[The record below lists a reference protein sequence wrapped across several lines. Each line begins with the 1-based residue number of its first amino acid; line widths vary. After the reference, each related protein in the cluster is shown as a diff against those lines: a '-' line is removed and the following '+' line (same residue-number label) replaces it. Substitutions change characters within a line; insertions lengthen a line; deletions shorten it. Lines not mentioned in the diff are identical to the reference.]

1 MTKKIK
7 LSTFAI
13 LVAFIAIIAVSCSE
27 RATEPETSLSASAT
41 VQPDDTVQP
50 GGDGNTEQ
58 PGDTVQPN
66 PSNPSVGYNSLAD
79 LYGKTLRTENV
90 VTADG
95 LFYVWVKVESDKI
108 QYGRDVMSLAHT
120 DIFKAATLSTDGSFV
135 NAKREGKIEVK
146 NGLATITFTKIDLE
160 PNETLYLELN
170 KAYTLVEK

>member
-66 PSNPSVGYNSLAD
+66 PSVVYNSLAD
-79 LYGKTLRTENV
+79 LYGKTFRTENA

-95 LFYVWVKVESDKI
+95 LWYVWIIVEESSI
-108 QYGRDVMSLAHT
+108 QYGLDTINPVHT
-120 DIFKAATLSTDGSFV
+120 DKYQPKTTLSENGLFARGNV
-135 NAKREGKIEVK
+135 EVK
-146 NGLATITFTKIDLE
+146 NGSATITFAE
-160 PNETLYLELN
+160 GVVLYSKEIPTMN
-170 KAYTLVEK
+170 PYKLVEK

>member
-41 VQPDDTVQP
+41 VQP

-66 PSNPSVGYNSLAD
+66 PSVVYNSLAD
-79 LYGKTLRTENV
+79 LYGKTFRTENA

-95 LFYVWVKVESDKI
+95 LWYVWIIVEESGSEI
-108 QYGRDVMSLAHT
+108 QYGIDTINPVHT
-120 DIFKAATLSTDGSFV
+120 DKYQPKTTLSENGLFARGNV
-135 NAKREGKIEVK
+135 EVK
-146 NGLATITFTKIDLE
+146 NGSATITFAE
-160 PNETLYLELN
+160 GVVLYSKEIPTMN
-170 KAYTLVEK
+170 PYKLVEK

>member
-50 GGDGNTEQ
+50 GGNGNTEQ

-66 PSNPSVGYNSLAD
+66 PSVVYNSIAD
-79 LYGKTLRTENV
+79 LYGKTLRTENA

-95 LFYVWVKVESDKI
+95 LWYVWVKVASGDI
-108 QYGRDVMSLAHT
+108 QYAQDTSPTHADKYQPT
-120 DIFKAATLSTDGSFV
+120 TSSADGSFV
-135 NAKREGKIEVK
+135 NGSVKGKLEVK
-146 NGLATITFTKIDLE
+146 NGSATITFTE
-160 PNETLYLELN
+160 GVELYSKEDPGLN
-170 KAYTLVEK
+170 KPYKLIEK

>member
-50 GGDGNTEQ
+50 GGNGNTEQ

-108 QYGRDVMSLAHT
+108 LYERDLEPPVHT
-120 DIFKAATLSTDGSFV
+120 DLYKTATLSADGSFV
-135 NAKREGKIEVK
+135 KGAAKGKLEVK
-146 NGLATITFTKIDLE
+146 NGSATITFTE
-160 PNETLYLELN
+160 GVELYSKEDPGLN
-170 KAYTLVEK
+170 KPYKLIEK